1 MGHTPNRGFWAAIKA
16 RNVDP
21 LLNAR
26 TLDGHILAAETIFK
40 LIAIIVT
47 SIGFFVWG
55 QDLTTQYGG
64 PPWLG
69 YVVGALFA
77 FVTAWVTDIS
87 FGHFLETVLYQLI
100 TFFSFNWLTIKP
112 KGGIYRHYFLMPLR
126 WSIVMVIVAALFY
139 ADYKSVYTLK
149 DPIANAREHYKPTDY
164 SSLHNQQQ
172 ARVKDATAD
181 FDRQIKEEKQE
192 RDRKV
197 ANAQSHV
204 ALQQLANDGNGW
216 ARQQLKTRATAAEAP
231 YKKRLASLQEK
242 RDKVADAE
250 RAANEQERNN
260 IITADNAGLSAD
272 SGNREAISGMFT
284 QFGLGSKIMTILLRL
299 LLIIN
304 FLVNNPGDW
313 NGDGKIDGED
323 VTAAAGRKDKAEK
336 FDHSQNPGAP
346 VFRNSAG
353 HRTSTPSNP
362 GRTVVLGFASRP
374 DNGSADKPTLTVLQN
389 RTPEAKSTTQGPIVS
404 QCDTVK
410 NTSAVPHIALETVV
424 THCDTGLES
433 KSGLNHVHAM
443 TNGELIPTAKKQAVP
458 GFVIADPKAW
468 KNACST
474 YYKRYFLDTS
484 ELETRQNN
492 LERSQC
498 NARKLEAAGY
508 SVEFLPGD
516 QSIKVTGPHFQP
528 NADELN
534 RVVRQEN
541 EVLDGINRRRRSIDQ
556 LRA

>member
-1 MGHTPNRGFWAAIKA
+1 MGHTPNRGFWASLKA

-55 QDLTTQYGG
+55 QDLTAQYGG

-77 FVTAWVTDIS
+77 FVAAWVTDIS
-87 FGHFLETVLYQLI
+87 FSHFLETVLYQLI
-100 TFFSFNWLTIKP
+100 TFFSFNWLTTDP

-126 WSIVMVIVAALFY
+126 WGVVMTIVAALFY

-164 SSLHNQQQ
+164 HSLHNQQQ
-172 ARVKDATAD
+172 ERVRDATAD

-197 ANAQSHV
+197 ANAQHHS
-204 ALQQLANDGNGW
+204 ALQQLANGGNGW
-216 ARQQLKTRATAAEAP
+216 AKQQIKSRADAAEAP
-231 YKKRLASLQEK
+231 YKKRIARLQEK
-242 RDKVADAE
+242 RDKAADAE
-250 RAANEQERNN
+250 RTANEQERNN
-260 IITADNAGLSAD
+260 IIIADNAALSAD

-323 VTAAAGRKDKAEK
+323 VTAAAGRKNKAEN
-336 FDHSQNPGAP
+336 FDHSQNRGAP
-346 VFRNSAG
+346 VFRNSVD
-353 HRTSTPSNP
+353 HRTSDPSDP
-362 GRTVVLGFASRP
+362 GRTVVLGFVNRP
-374 DNGSADKPTLTVLQN
+374 DTPAAQSLQTVSQN
-389 RTPEAKSTTQGPIVS
+389 RMMDAQSATQSPTVS
-404 QCDTVK
+404 QCDTVE
-410 NTSAVPHIALETVV
+410 NTPAEPHMAPNTTV
-424 THCDTGLES
+424 TQCDTGLES
-433 KSGLNHVHAM
+433 PSGANPAQAT
-443 TNGELIPTAKKQAVP
+443 TNGRVTATTKKQAAA

-468 KNACST
+468 RNACST

-484 ELETRQNN
+484 DRDTRQNN

-508 SVEFLPGD
+508 SVEFLPGE

-541 EVLDGINRRRRSIDQ
+541 EMLDSINRRRRNNDQ